1 MAVVRS
7 SMRAV
12 PAVAAVQKD
21 KPAVSRHW
29 VYSFSL
35 FKMASDSVD
44 TVLLVFAAALGAS
57 ATTVALVDAVGD
69 IGAVVGLVVIGGLAD
84 KLGPRWWFL
93 GLLLACPALVM
104 FGFAATSSIALII
117 GLSVVWGIVFVG
129 PMPLTSVII
138 MRSFPQHR
146 WSEQHVRISTMN
158 TLGTTMGMVVAV
170 VWLGIGEHFLG
181 DLAALRIFF
190 MIGVGL
196 IVASTVTGLFWLGRA
211 GSAPDPTLVRVS
223 KYQAARP
230 AASGNGA
237 RYGHAVPAGEP
248 LGEKERRAASRAPYS
263 DRLKSVFV
271 VNGVYFIGLGMSV
284 SVIPVYLRSQLNAPV
299 FLMMSAAVASSLA
312 STFSMPF
319 IGRAMSKPMSLR
331 LFPVAIGVRGLL
343 LIAVGLVG
351 FVLPQHVA
359 LGAVVLCM
367 VGVGVCGAAVS
378 VCTSLRVSRF
388 APPGMV
394 GSTSGRYTALT
405 FLALAVGSVAGG
417 VIAEHVG
424 YSYVFALSALWLFV
438 AAVLSV
444 RL

>member
-7 SMRAV
+7 SMSSA

-93 GLLLACPALVM
+93 GLLMACPALVM

-170 VWLGIGEHFLG
+170 VWLGIGELLFG

-196 IVASTVTGLFWLGRA
+196 IVTSTVTGLFWLGRA
-211 GSAPDPTLVRVS
+211 GSAPDPTLARSS
-223 KYQAARP
+223 KYKAARP

-237 RYGHAVPAGEP
+237 RYGHAAPAGENEHP
-248 LGEKERRAASRAPYS
+248 AARRAPYS
-263 DRLKSVFV
+263 DRLKSVFL
-271 VNGVYFIGLGMSV
+271 VNAVYFVGLGLSV
-284 SVIPVYLRSQLNAPV
+284 SVIPVYLRTQLNAPV

-331 LFPVAIGVRGLL
+331 LFPVAIGGRALL
-343 LIAVGLVG
+343 MIAVGLVG

-367 VGVGVCGAAVS
+367 VGVGVCGAAAS

-388 APPGMV
+388 APPGMA

-417 VIAEHVG
+417 VIAEHAG
-424 YSYVFALSALWLFV
+424 YTYVFVLSAIWLFV
-438 AAVLSV
+438 AARLSV